1 MRKGRKK
8 FPYVRDNRYFCN
20 KKLERETITMK
31 KTIFW
36 LVLSAVTMGLTAC
49 AGQKEKVDEKA
60 RRGWGLVWE
69 DDFEKSPFTENW
81 SMTPRNKKSP
91 VYRYM
96 SQNEGLYVS
105 QEGNLVLRAMG
116 NSVSNDTLPFL
127 TGGINRPAFK
137 AGTINRI
144 EVRAR
149 VNTAEGA
156 VPYLS
161 LVPTDATGNIS
172 IDFMERY
179 ELDEFI
185 YQSVTSEYTTTQGMP
200 DNPPSSALVG
210 VNPLQYHTYAVET
223 YADSLLFFVDEIRT
237 KKYPRILTDIPGQF
251 PFNDHDFD
259 LFIGIRL
266 NKDTDP
272 AGLPAD
278 LFIDWVRY
286 YEPQKPVA
294 ANN

>member
-1 MRKGRKK
+1 MGKGKKK
-8 FPYVRDNRYFCN
+8 FPYVMDNRYFCS

-36 LVLSAVTMGLTAC
+36 LALSAVTMGLTAC

-60 RRGWGLVWE
+60 RQGWDLVWE
-69 DDFEKSPFTENW
+69 DDFEKSSIAENW
-81 SMTPRNKKSP
+81 SMTPRNKKSA

-105 QEGNLVLRAMG
+105 QEGNLVLRAMA

-144 EVRAR
+144 EIRAR
-149 VNTAEGA
+149 VNTVEGA
-156 VPYLS
+156 TPYLS
-161 LVPTDATGNIS
+161 LVPLNTKENIS

-179 ELDEFI
+179 GLDEFV

-223 YADSLLFFVDEIRT
+223 YADSLLFFVDGIHT
-237 KKYPRILTDIPGQF
+237 KKYPRILTNIPGQF
-251 PFNDHDFD
+251 PFNDLDFD

-272 AGLPAD
+272 VGLPAD

-286 YEPQKPVA
+286 YEPKKTEAVTK
-294 ANN
+294 